1 MQADD
6 KTIDEI
12 IERVTVDAYG
22 DEGYSLFAQAF
33 EDEVDFSLD
42 ATLFGV
48 NVEIGSVDFDA
59 DERRG
64 LIAVI
69 TNGGETHRALSSAS
83 CCRPVRRCCS
93 PTRTG
98 DGSASAETPET
109 ASAKTTKPFPQWP
122 GLRQFLVATA
132 TTTDLRVGS
141 EVVKCR

>member
-48 NVEIGSVDFDA
+48 NVEIGSSTSTP
-59 DERRG
+59 
-64 LIAVI
+64 
-69 TNGGETHRALSSAS
+69 TNGAA
-83 CCRPVRRCCS
+83 
-93 PTRTG
+93 
-98 DGSASAETPET
+98 
-109 ASAKTTKPFPQWP
+109 
-122 GLRQFLVATA
+122 
-132 TTTDLRVGS
+132 
-141 EVVKCR
+141 